1 MALKDMMKGE
11 CPSEILSE
19 KGSKVAYYNDVEEN
33 HSQVSGIPAAPKC
46 QILEMSSLDNFPE
59 TSKKFFNS
67 FKFTSGRTGRAVKN
81 CSFCGQWS
89 LMNAEV
95 LYTKEFGNGYS
106 EISLDTHPMVKPTSL
121 FCHAN
126 EK

>member
-1 MALKDMMKGE
+1 MMKGE
-11 CPSEILSE
+11 CPREILSE
-19 KGSKVAYYNDVEEN
+19 EGSKVAYYNDVEEN
-33 HSQVSGIPAAPKC
+33 HSQVSGIPAALKC
-46 QILEMSSLDNFPE
+46 QIFGELPE
-59 TSKKFFNS
+59 TSNIVCNS

-106 EISLDTHPMVKPTSL
+106 EISLDTHPMVKPTTSL